1 MIALLS
7 CSINSLGNSNVDGY
21 PSTGGQ
27 YPNDSVLIAYDD
39 LRIANSKMIELKYEK
54 EKNNLL
60 KFQHQLDSIHIVT
73 QKDIIDYVQDSKRKA
88 IKQRNVAIGG
98 AGVSVLSLILVL
110 LFK

>member
-7 CSINSLGNSNVDGY
+7 YSINSLGNSNVDVHS
-21 PSTGGQ
+21 STGVVN
-27 YPNDSVLIAYDD
+27 PNDSVLISYDD

-60 KFQHQLDSIHIVT
+60 KFQHQLDSLHIIT

-88 IKQRNVAIGG
+88 IKQRNVAVGG
-98 AGVSVLSLILVL
+98 TGVSVLGLILVL